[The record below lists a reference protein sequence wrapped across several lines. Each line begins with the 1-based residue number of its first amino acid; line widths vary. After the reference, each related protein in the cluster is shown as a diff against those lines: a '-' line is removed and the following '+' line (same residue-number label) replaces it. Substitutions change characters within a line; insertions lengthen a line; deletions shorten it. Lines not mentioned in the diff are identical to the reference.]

1 MSVALCNG
9 RASRRI
15 PAVFLIFFVLRYL
28 ARLARNLRRDDVE
41 MNAPIASLANTL
53 LEPLCRPWAI
63 VGSGLA
69 GGALGFDGVRLGAR
83 LAWRLLQ
90 LLLSL

>member
-1 MSVALCNG
+1 LL
-9 RASRRI
+9 I
-15 PAVFLIFFVLRYL
+15 VFVFSYL
-28 ARLARNLRRDDVE
+28 ARLAQILRRDRVE

-53 LEPLCRPWAI
+53 LEPLCRPWAF
-63 VGSGLA
+63 VGSGLV
-69 GGALGFDGVRLGAR
+69 GGALGVDGVRLGAR